1 LKSIFYKLSILSTR
15 GLTIGIRFIF
25 NLLIL
30 KALSLN
36 DYGVYSIFY
45 TTVTLSTIFLGLDY
59 YQYNIRKVVSEK
71 KSLQRRLLGE
81 QFFLHLIVYLIFI
94 PVSYFFIKEIIP
106 IKYLLIFYTIVI
118 LEHLNLEGYR
128 LLIAF
133 TKPLFANILQFIR
146 MGLWC
151 LIILLIANL
160 KVFYFSISLQLI
172 IEFWLYFE
180 IISFIL
186 LLIYSLKNELISLKL
201 NKKVYSNIIDGVKI
215 SMIFFASTIIFK
227 IIEFSSRYFLDFYTT
242 KENVGI
248 FTFFSSISNLV
259 YVTIHTVSIIV
270 IYPKLISANK
280 LNDEVAFKKLSN
292 KLLREIL
299 ILSSILCILLYFV
312 TPFLL
317 ELIGK
322 RELIDNISVLSILLI
337 GTFFF
342 MLSYYPH
349 YMIYIKGKDKFLLYS
364 SVLALF
370 INFML
375 NFILVPKYGILG
387 GAISTTAGFIM
398 LFIFKSY
405 LHLKEKKSS

>member
-1 LKSIFYKLSILSTR
+1 
-15 GLTIGIRFIF
+15 
-25 NLLIL
+25 
-30 KALSLN
+30 
-36 DYGVYSIFY
+36 
-45 TTVTLSTIFLGLDY
+45 
-59 YQYNIRKVVSEK
+59 
-71 KSLQRRLLGE
+71 
-81 QFFLHLIVYLIFI
+81 
-94 PVSYFFIKEIIP
+94 
-106 IKYLLIFYTIVI
+106 VI